1 MLNWSMVV
9 CAILLVGCKNMGAT
23 TSDGA
28 ADSTQV
34 ASVEQTLELPALK
47 PEEKIVFENDK
58 VRIVEGEIVETDG
71 GVYNTLYMQP
81 KNAAYKRFKIEG
93 TFLSFESV
101 VGDAV
106 LASEGTGT
114 IRTLWVYNLTT
125 GEKLL
130 ELESFSDYGIV
141 IENDH
146 QFTFYRYDDA
156 FPQVSWNE
164 EKAAWENR
172 NHVPAELQ
180 NSDLEEAKKKSQEY
194 LFGGLTLMAHQK
206 VQVDVQKRKATP
218 LNEYKWNYIE

>member
-9 CAILLVGCKNMGAT
+9 CAVLLVSCKNMGAT

-47 PEEKIVFENDK
+47 PEEKIVFEDDK
-58 VRIVEGEIVETDG
+58 VRIVEGEIVETDD

-81 KNAAYKRFKIEG
+81 KNAAYKAFKIEG
-93 TFLSFESV
+93 TVLSFENI
-101 VGDAV
+101 VGHALV
-106 LASEGTGT
+106 ASEGTGT
-114 IRTLWVYNLTT
+114 IRTLWVYDLTT

-130 ELESFSDYGIV
+130 AVESFADHGIV

-146 QFTFYRYDDA
+146 QFSFYRYDDA
-156 FPQVSWNE
+156 LPQVSWNE
-164 EKAAWENR
+164 EKAAWENC
-172 NHVPAELQ
+172 NQVPAELQ
-180 NSDLEEAKKKSQEY
+180 NSDLEEAKKRSQEY

-206 VQVDVQKRKATP
+206 VQVDVKKRKATP

>member
-1 MLNWSMVV
+1 MLNWSMAVGAV
-9 CAILLVGCKNMGAT
+9 LLISCKHTGAT

-34 ASVEQTLELPALK
+34 TSVGETLELPALK

-58 VRIVEGEIVETDG
+58 VRVVEGEIVSTDD

-81 KNAAYKRFKIEG
+81 KNTACKRFKIEG
-93 TFLSFESV
+93 TVLAFEGV

-106 LASEGTGT
+106 VASEGTGT
-114 IRTLWVYNLTT
+114 IRILWVYDLIT

-130 ELESFSDYGIV
+130 AVESFADQEIV

-146 QFTFYRYDDA
+146 QFAFYRYDDA

-180 NSDLEEAKKKSQEY
+180 NSDLEEAKKKSKEY
-194 LFGGLTLMAHQK
+194 LFNGLTLMAHQK
-206 VQVDVQKRKATP
+206 VQVKIKERKAVP
-218 LNEYKWNYIE
+218 LNEYKWGYIE